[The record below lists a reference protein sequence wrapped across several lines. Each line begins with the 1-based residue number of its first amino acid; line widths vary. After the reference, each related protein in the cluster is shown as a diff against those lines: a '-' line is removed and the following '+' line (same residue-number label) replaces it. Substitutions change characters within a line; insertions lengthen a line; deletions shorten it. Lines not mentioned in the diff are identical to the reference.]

1 MVSFQGNIEMAT
13 SRQFSFPK
21 KPISEYTSDSALST
35 IMKNA
40 KRLHNDDI
48 YWETFRRP
56 CQLKRSGESEL
67 ERAFNQTLAAY
78 GILKSE
84 KAGKTI
90 RATRVRQKTGRV
102 GFKKVLEDWAVSKDQ
117 QDGLKYLIGNGQFDL
132 TGEWLV
138 HVYHDEFSPEV
149 VAQARKRLLDAG
161 VPKEKLK
168 LA

>member
-1 MVSFQGNIEMAT
+1 MVSFQGNIDMGTAK
-13 SRQFSFPK
+13 QFSIPK
-21 KPISEYTSDSALST
+21 KPIKEYTSDGALST
-35 IMKNA
+35 MMKNA
-40 KRLHNDDI
+40 KRLHNDDV
-48 YWETFRRP
+48 YWQCFRRR

-67 ERAFNQTLAAY
+67 ERAFNETLVAY
-78 GILKSE
+78 EIWKSE

-90 RATRVRQKTGRV
+90 RASRVRQKTNRV

-117 QDGLKYLIGNGQFDL
+117 QDGLKFLVENGQVDL

-161 VPKEKLK
+161 VPKEKL
-168 LA
+168 